1 MTSPTPAV
9 WDELCVVTDLC
20 LSLHRCAVQASGR
33 AMALMVAQERARW
46 LNLSSLSQKEKTQ
59 LLDVLWTPKA
69 CSAQR
74 WPPCKSTVRRRRGKA
89 KHFSCVY
96 LEKFHPLPPC
106 TPFAPNVT
114 PGDTLGAKKKK
125 RAT

>member
-96 LEKFHPLPPC
+96 LEKFHPLPPLHPLRSQC
-106 TPFAPNVT
+106 
-114 PGDTLGAKKKK
+114 DTGGHSGG
-125 RAT
+125 